1 MIWAYL
7 NSSKSIHSKHTA
19 KDFYIVERIKERTP
33 ESIIFNGP
41 NEMLIAG
48 LSVGYEGDFG
58 DTYNIMPAEFCEI
71 YQSFCEVDWETA
83 TKYQTKVNRMIE
95 ILLSMIFFGALK
107 NLFRKRGINYGTTRK
122 PFSKLNPV
130 QLYQLDKIHETISK
144 CGSN

>member
-19 KDFYIVERIKERTP
+19 KDFYIVVRIKERTP

-71 YQSFCEVDWETA
+71 YQSFCEVDWGTA

-95 ILLSMIFFGALK
+95 ILLSMIFFWSTKKSIQKVGSDWV
-107 NLFRKRGINYGTTRK
+107 FRIL
-122 PFSKLNPV
+122 LN
-130 QLYQLDKIHETISK
+130 E
-144 CGSN
+144 

>member
-48 LSVGYEGDFG
+48 LSVGYEGG
-58 DTYNIMPAEFCEI
+58 IGGTYNILPAEFCEI
-71 YQSFCEVDWETA
+71 YQSFCEGDWG
-83 TKYQTKVNRMIE
+83 NRNE
-95 ILLSMIFFGALK
+95 VSNKSESNDRNSSEYDFFLE
-107 NLFRKRGINYGTTRK
+107 
-122 PFSKLNPV
+122 
-130 QLYQLDKIHETISK
+130 H
-144 CGSN
+144 